1 MSGSYQEILAG
12 SLVTRNPPGT
22 RHEIICRRLH
32 DCVRAGV
39 ADLASVRLLPPRS
52 EIRLSADT
60 KVCPDLALT
69 ATATGKL
76 WLAAEI
82 ISSDD
87 HRADTVVKKE
97 IYEELKLPRLWMI
110 DPRYDNVEIYHGT
123 EYGLVLK
130 SMLAGREILS
140 ESLLPEFALN
150 ISDLFQIP
158 KSQS

>member
-12 SLVTRNPPGT
+12 AIITRNPPGT
-22 RHEIICRRLH
+22 RHELICARLH
-32 DCVRAGV
+32 DCMRASV
-39 ADLASVRLLPPRS
+39 SNFASVRLLPPRS
-52 EIRLSADT
+52 EIRLSDDT

-87 HRADTVVKKE
+87 HRADTVIKKE

-110 DPRYDNVEIYHGT
+110 DPRYDNVEVYHGT
-123 EYGLVLK
+123 QYGLVLK
-130 SMLAGREILS
+130 SMLAGREVLS
-140 ESLLPEFALN
+140 EAVLPEFTLN
-150 ISDLFQIP
+150 ISELFRISSLQ
-158 KSQS
+158 